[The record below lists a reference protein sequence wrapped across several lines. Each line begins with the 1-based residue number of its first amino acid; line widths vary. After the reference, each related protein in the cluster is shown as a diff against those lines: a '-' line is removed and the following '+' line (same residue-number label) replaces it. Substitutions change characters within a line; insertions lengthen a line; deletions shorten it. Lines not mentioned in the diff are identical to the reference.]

1 MKFDSNL
8 LSGNNP
14 QTSICSIAS
23 LNPDQNRWQIRAKVT
38 QKTDKTPYK
47 TTKKEGI
54 WFSVRLTDESG
65 EIRAVAYN
73 DNANKY
79 YAMLEDNK
87 IYFINNGWVNN
98 ANKSYRIG
106 DYEIAFNEYTTVTLC
121 TEDVEPAMAVV
132 STFKGFS
139 ELARL
144 FDKCEFVQEETRRH
158 TISFREATERLRTAV
173 EKSLSGVEVN
183 TRRVS
188 EFRIGK
194 TSVKSKENQTFDPMK
209 PATWVEV
216 GETITTWR
224 ENQQDNYGD
233 IFEVGCVTNEL
244 IPKVIMETNTAI
256 RMDHQMYALGMVQ
269 ALVHHYMVHEPDAR
283 LRNTSFDIGNRSEG
297 EIGEEGT
304 IIYVAYKLESG
315 NIQADGSV
323 IKKEEQEGAASPASL
338 DDIASPPNA
347 DKDATATQKDEIF
360 EASISGPTQ
369 GAIRK
374 KNPAEAHVSKVESE
388 KGPEKEQVQKKKTTK
403 EKEKGV
409 EKKTSN

>member
-1 MKFDSNL
+1 MILTNL

-23 LNPDQNRWQIRAKVT
+23 LRPNENRWQIIAKVT
-38 QKTDKTPYK
+38 QKSGINLW
-47 TTKKEGI
+47 KKNNREGT
-54 WFSVRLTDESG
+54 WFSFQLVDESG
-65 EIRAVAYN
+65 EIRASAYN
-73 DNANKY
+73 ADVDKY
-79 YAMLEDNK
+79 HEMLEVNQK
-87 IYFINNGWVNN
+87 YFVSNGQVKK
-98 ANKSYRIG
+98 ADEAHRIG
-106 DYEIAFNEYTTVTLC
+106 DREILLNAYSAVQLF

-132 STFKGFS
+132 FTFKGFS

-173 EKSLSGVEVN
+173 EKSLSRVEVN

-209 PATWVEV
+209 PETWVEV

-224 ENQQDNYGD
+224 ENQQDNYDD

-244 IPKVIMETNTAI
+244 IPKVIKETNTAI

-283 LRNTSFDIGNRSEG
+283 LRNTSFDIGNRSER
-297 EIGEEGT
+297 EIEEEGT

-323 IKKEEQEGAASPASL
+323 IKKEEQEGAARPASL

-347 DKDATATQKDEIF
+347 DKDATATQKDEIL
-360 EASISGPTQ
+360 EAPTSDPIQ
-369 GAIRK
+369 GAIHERTLE
-374 KNPAEAHVSKVESE
+374 EAQVSNVESE
-388 KGPEKEQVQKKKTTK
+388 KGSKKEIKKEKTTN
-403 EKEKGV
+403 
-409 EKKTSN
+409 KKNKSENKDQ